1 MPDVKDSVA
10 HYHVVNEGLENT
22 DATTNHLK
30 ITNVARSF
38 TTAAAHVSG
47 PLSPGLWEITFYC
60 LTGISGGINFAHG
73 ATSAAATPTKTTS
86 AFVPTVGIAANAVPV
101 TLPFKVIIPEGLPYI
116 GFISTAAITITYS
129 VRRLR
134 GI

>member
-30 ITNVARSF
+30 ISNVARSF

-47 PLSPGLWEITFYC
+47 PLQPGLWEITFYK
-60 LTGISGGINFAHG
+60 LDGIIGGIQFAHG
-73 ATSAAATPTKTTS
+73 STESAATPTKTTS
-86 AFVPTVGIAANAVPV
+86 AYVPV
-101 TLPFKVIIPEGLPYI
+101 APITSAAIPITLSFKVIIPEGQRYI
-116 GFISTAAITITYS
+116 GFISAAVQTITYS
-129 VRRLR
+129 VRLLH